1 MTAAAPAATTI
12 ADRTAYENDGFFI
25 THEPVMPPALIA
37 SAVEG
42 MDAVR
47 RGAYDTGRPPQ
58 PSMWNPGDDENAL
71 CKIEQPQMAN
81 RAIRE
86 LLRYPALGEL
96 AAALTGATIVQVW
109 WVQLLYKPSSDASAK
124 TTGSNIGW
132 HQDRSYWGIWE
143 EGSELFTAWIALS
156 DVRAETCGPMRFVRG
171 SHRWGLL
178 PESDFFAQDLTGQRS
193 AIGLPEGAKWE
204 EAPALLPPGGVS
216 FHDDYTLHGSGPN
229 MSGAPRRSF
238 AVHLRT
244 QNSRPVNDER
254 RGLAAFIDDPEVCPV
269 IYGPP

>member
-1 MTAAAPAATTI
+1 MTAPAPTRI
-12 ADRTAYENDGFFI
+12 ADRAAYENDGFYL
-25 THEPVMPPALIA
+25 TREPVMPPALVA
-37 SAVEG
+37 SAIAG

-47 RGAYDTGRPPQ
+47 RGEYDTGRPPQ
-58 PSMWNPGDDENAL
+58 LSMWNPGDDVNAL
-71 CKIEQPQMAN
+71 CKVEQPQMAG
-81 RAIRE
+81 RAILD
-86 LLRYPALGEL
+86 LLRYPPLGEL
-96 AAALTGATIVQVW
+96 AAALTGASMVQVW
-109 WVQLLYKPSSDASAK
+109 WVQLLVKPSSDPSA
-124 TTGSNIGW
+124 TSGSNIGW

-156 DVRAETCGPMRFVRG
+156 DVRDENCGPMRFVRA

-178 PESDFFAQDLTGQRS
+178 LESDFFAQDLSGQRRS
-193 AIGLPEGAKWE
+193 MGLPEGATWE
-204 EAPALLPPGGVS
+204 EVPALLPPGGVS

-229 MSGAPRRSF
+229 TSGMPRRSF

-269 IYGPP
+269 IYGRL